1 MKKLILILVIVFPF
15 LANGQDYRVVDWKTD
30 VLNVQT
36 VGIDTFK
43 FDAEPKDY
51 NDAGAITREI
61 GNYFIDYVARCFKII
76 DSDATTI
83 TVVDLEHINSAPQS
97 NQIGRVYQSVVDAD
111 SLFESIGGVDISVL
125 DQMSIYRDVARNNE
139 IICRLL
145 KELYLKDATYRQK
158 TDHDSLSML
167 DEKSYNSL
175 TDKPDL
181 TSYRQKS
188 DHDSLS
194 ALDEKSYNSLT
205 DKPASLPAS
214 DVYPWA
220 KAATKPTYTKSEVGL
235 GNVDNTSDASKPIST
250 ATQTAL
256 NNLVPFTG
264 ALRDLDMGANSIS
277 TDTVKIDGV
286 PLLLNTFKQ
295 GNLGGAGN
303 IFYSTGAVPVVTVE
317 LTVPLKVADKS
328 LSNLRTLVIF
338 PI

>member
-76 DSDATTI
+76 NSDANTI

-181 TSYRQKS
+181 TSYRQKT

-205 DKPASLPAS
+205 DKPTSLPAS
-214 DVYPWA
+214 DVYLWA

-256 NNLVPFTG
+256 NAIV
-264 ALRDLDMGANSIS
+264 A
-277 TDTVKIDGV
+277 
-286 PLLLNTFKQ
+286 
-295 GNLGGAGN
+295 
-303 IFYSTGAVPVVTVE
+303 YS
-317 LTVPLKVADKS
+317 
-328 LSNLRTLVIF
+328 
-338 PI
+338 